1 MGKWRGL
8 GKRRER
14 EGGRVRGGVGKH
26 EGGEGVWARGA
37 EERGVWVRGGGERG
51 GGEGALVKLAVKH
64 FMMKLV
70 PKRYGTAAKQS
81 REILKALKGGDWK
94 AFGGAKKRKKRATEK
109 GESKTRGDA
118 TKNGV

>member
-1 MGKWRGL
+1 M
-8 GKRRER
+8 REEKGYGQGER
-14 EGGRVRGGVGKH
+14 KSEG
-26 EGGEGVWARGA
+26 E
-37 EERGVWVRGGGERG
+37 GVWVRGGGERG

-94 AFGGAKKRKKRATEK
+94 AFGGAKKR
-109 GESKTRGDA
+109 
-118 TKNGV
+118 